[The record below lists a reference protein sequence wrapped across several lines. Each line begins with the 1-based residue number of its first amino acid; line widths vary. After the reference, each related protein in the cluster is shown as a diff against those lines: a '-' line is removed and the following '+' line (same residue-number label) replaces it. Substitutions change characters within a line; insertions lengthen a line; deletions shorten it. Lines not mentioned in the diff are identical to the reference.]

1 MASNNRRPLFFLNP
15 DSTRR
20 PLDDRQ
26 LTAEARAH
34 VSRQSR
40 AKSTATKPKN
50 FKFVSYTPETTRRRH
65 RSGGSTHPDDDY
77 GEDHHL
83 SVITGAGH
91 GVTDPINSR
100 RMSPSFTATW
110 PQFGEFDS
118 GRRQFAQSWL
128 WRTLESPAAFYSGLM
143 GSSTHYTISCPTAS
157 IRDRILMMGLKWKIQ
172 AISAVR
178 SVIEEHQSGSPISNS
193 DLLAIFVLAIHGSM
207 DLSEQPE
214 PHPLSP
220 LATYRHMHVYGRMK
234 PGKAHVNAIY
244 YLVEEKGGISKIDQH
259 AFGFVLPILDMLY
272 NARLD
277 FPPRYPCQ
285 RQLKSMIEEGLW
297 TPDVEARQKFKILGK
312 GFRPSTDASLP
323 MPPYLDAK
331 MVKVLKV
338 MAELTVALDHY
349 CRGGSGAPDS
359 LDVLANNCDWAAHAI
374 LSQPP
379 YIPLAISRGDL
390 YQRPDIDTTTILRE
404 ICRLCA
410 LLYNDMILLPSPPH
424 TGIKLRHSTR
434 VLFLIEAIQ
443 RRGPVKDSRVS
454 DFLTWAMVIGGIA
467 ARFTPLQDSY
477 GELLEKI
484 AQDVAWQVIHPRL
497 SRFLWFDPVCDE
509 PASVIWFEAQE
520 ERRSD

>member
-100 RMSPSFTATW
+100 RMSPCPPKPAGWDPFKSFNMSSMGSEEQMMLHYAFTATW

-259 AFGFVLPILDMLY
+259 AFGFVLPM
-272 NARLD
+272 
-277 FPPRYPCQ
+277 
-285 RQLKSMIEEGLW
+285 
-297 TPDVEARQKFKILGK
+297 
-312 GFRPSTDASLP
+312 
-323 MPPYLDAK
+323 
-331 MVKVLKV
+331 
-338 MAELTVALDHY
+338 
-349 CRGGSGAPDS
+349 
-359 LDVLANNCDWAAHAI
+359 
-374 LSQPP
+374 
-379 YIPLAISRGDL
+379 
-390 YQRPDIDTTTILRE
+390 
-404 ICRLCA
+404 
-410 LLYNDMILLPSPPH
+410 
-424 TGIKLRHSTR
+424 
-434 VLFLIEAIQ
+434 
-443 RRGPVKDSRVS
+443 
-454 DFLTWAMVIGGIA
+454 
-467 ARFTPLQDSY
+467 
-477 GELLEKI
+477 
-484 AQDVAWQVIHPRL
+484 
-497 SRFLWFDPVCDE
+497 
-509 PASVIWFEAQE
+509 
-520 ERRSD
+520 